1 LKNTPDVL
9 LILNNLLEDQIRDV
23 LADSSIF
30 DLFKLTEKAID
41 IKDFAPIDGRLVD
54 VRWIGQNGEVGDL
67 DILRADNLQH
77 HIKTLIEFNGHRNPV
92 IEMEIFE
99 KRERYPDFYTLTEEE
114 KRGAERIRRAS
125 KSFSEEWP
133 K

>member
-1 LKNTPDVL
+1 VL
-9 LILNNLLEDQIRDV
+9 LILNKLLEDQIRDV

-67 DILRADNLQH
+67 DIWRADNLQH

-99 KRERYPDFYTLTEEE
+99 KRERYPDF
-114 KRGAERIRRAS
+114 
-125 KSFSEEWP
+125 
-133 K
+133 